1 MVGLEELCSR
11 GHDLYKLITQY
22 PISTVKSL
30 IEASQWNKRVDV
42 LLQSQA
48 ITVGVSNSLDAAFGK
63 GKGKVLDKFE
73 KSLFKQFSRS
83 KDSKDAKKKILG
95 AFGLPSREPVDGD

>member
-1 MVGLEELCSR
+1 MVGLEQLCSR
-11 GHDLYKLITQY
+11 GHDLYRLTTEY

-42 LLQSQA
+42 LLQAQGV
-48 ITVGVSNSLDAAFGK
+48 TVAVSNSLDAAFGK

-73 KSLFKQFSRS
+73 KSLFKQFQRS
-83 KDSKDAKKKILG
+83 KDSKDARKKILG
-95 AFGLPSREPVDGD
+95 AFGLPDREPVDGD